1 MVAVLALITD
11 NIIFL
16 FMAIVSAVVLGIFLA
31 HSAVNHVLSGG
42 RLHFN
47 LIFWVGTA
55 LSVLWVCFI
64 LWTYLP

>member
-1 MVAVLALITD
+1 VAVLALITD

-42 RLHFN
+42 RLPFN